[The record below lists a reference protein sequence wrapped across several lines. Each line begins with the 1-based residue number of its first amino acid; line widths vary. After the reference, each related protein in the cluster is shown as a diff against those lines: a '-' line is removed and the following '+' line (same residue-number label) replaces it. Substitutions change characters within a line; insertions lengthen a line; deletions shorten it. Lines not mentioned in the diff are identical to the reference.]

1 MFSYRTVC
9 MCSFL
14 DSLGITIQLNK
25 NHLLCWIVLLTL
37 VSAELCYITP
47 LYLPWQ
53 EYSVELI
60 LIALLYLLVAI
71 GLLVSAELCYITPLY
86 LPWQEYSVELILIA
100 LLYLL
105 VAIGLLVSAELC
117 YITPLYLPWKEYS
130 VELILIALL
139 YLLVAIGL
147 LVSAEL
153 CYITPLYLPWQEY
166 SVELILIALL
176 YLLVAIGLLVSAEL
190 CYITPL
196 YLPWKEYSVELILI
210 ALLYLLVAIG
220 LLVSAELCYITPLY
234 LPWKEYSVEL
244 ILIALLYLL
253 VAIGLLVSAELCY
266 ITPLYLPWKEY
277 SVELILIA
285 LLYLLVAIGLLVSA
299 ELCYITPLYLPWQE
313 YSVELI
319 LIALLYLL
327 VAIGLLAL
335 CTGLSYFIFLLVID
349 GGPQRLLLS
358 FPLSGYR
365 LLLTLYHMRR
375 VYFLLLFATFSMYL
389 SVCISNEII
398 IVPWTIIQQSDDI
411 SFSALFLLIKSG
423 SISGICPSEYLTRC
437 FLVKVYVGQSQ
448 DVLNIV
454 EMGQSVIGVCSI
466 FGCFIKFE
474 VDRELWMPGEP
485 LEANEERQLPLF
497 VTEKTRK
504 DKMFNVI
511 VEFCQS
517 NGLFWDEPDRYGKP
531 FLTDF
536 CNTLWYI
543 DGHHEVFAS
552 RSCSIPILFLSLSGF
567 NKPELSKHR
576 KRSISNMNREKL
588 IEYATVLQEY
598 ATSSWIE
605 QPQFT
610 TFKPALFQLIESLL
624 SYASYLSMRNKAM
637 KLHHSSS
644 TPSVNFSDAST
655 VRYLPP
661 CVSFSPLV
669 KNINDVLI
677 TSNVYQII
685 HVNNLA
691 PKSPRQRY
699 LYVRELKKG
708 FSVPCFFFTYSHG
721 SNVGNYHFIWR
732 APEGG
737 NGESSHTQNM
747 RLVEDIKKEI
757 PVYHTRAMKQ
767 EFYNLI
773 GRVSRNSKPYLLR
786 SIYQSLSGDNSA
798 SRTTAEEEIDKRL
811 IEVFSAED
819 PEIIVDLRE
828 LNTNLSDNYS
838 TFWEK
843 CSMFLSE
850 CTAVHERRHD
860 TVVFMA
866 KAISIRDLLQEVSKL
881 CPTGTPIPS
890 KSWVQLNFCPRNPCT
905 HSSKRYTSKL
915 QAKHIVQKRQFRKS
929 HPDSHY
935 CAALFRY
942 MRDYAVKYH
951 NLSLFVCIDD
961 KHTIKVGEP
970 GFPLAAAERG
980 REVIVS
986 TSNTFVVGDHDFSK
1000 FKITPSVTL
1009 LVDIPDSIEGS
1020 FYTGQ
1025 VFIGL
1030 KDSVFEPS
1038 SPIRHATEL
1047 YKILLR
1053 RMSGR
1058 SILFVYSDGGPD
1070 HRLTYLTV
1078 QLSLIY
1084 KKEEERGKGYLQD
1097 EQLY

>member
-1 MFSYRTVC
+1 

-53 EYSVELI
+53 
-60 LIALLYLLVAI
+60 
-71 GLLVSAELCYITPLY
+71 
-86 LPWQEYSVELILIA
+86 
-100 LLYLL
+100 
-105 VAIGLLVSAELC
+105 
-117 YITPLYLPWKEYS
+117 
-130 VELILIALL
+130 
-139 YLLVAIGL
+139 
-147 LVSAEL
+147 
-153 CYITPLYLPWQEY
+153 
-166 SVELILIALL
+166 
-176 YLLVAIGLLVSAEL
+176 
-190 CYITPL
+190 
-196 YLPWKEYSVELILI
+196 
-210 ALLYLLVAIG
+210 
-220 LLVSAELCYITPLY
+220 
-234 LPWKEYSVEL
+234 
-244 ILIALLYLL
+244 
-253 VAIGLLVSAELCY
+253 
-266 ITPLYLPWKEY
+266 EY

-517 NGLFWDEPDRYGKP
+517 NGLFWDEPDR
-531 FLTDF
+531 
-536 CNTLWYI
+536 
-543 DGHHEVFAS
+543 
-552 RSCSIPILFLSLSGF
+552 GF

-980 REVIVS
+980 RE
-986 TSNTFVVGDHDFSK
+986 
-1000 FKITPSVTL
+1000 ITPSVTL

-1058 SILFVYSDGGPD
+1058 NGGPD
-1070 HRLTYLTV
+1070 HRLTTKKKRREAKV
-1078 QLSLIY
+1078 TY
-1084 KKEEERGKGYLQD
+1084 KMSSFID
-1097 EQLY
+1097 NSINPN